1 MTKIKEVD
9 LYCYTEARVLG
20 IGIVGPKHAVKVTK
34 NLATQLIKDGPDT
47 WSLTPFEIKETEENN
62 EDNEE

>member
-9 LYCYTEARVLG
+9 LYCYTKARVLG
-20 IGIVGPKHAVKVTK
+20 IGIVGPKHAVKVTR
-34 NLATQLIKDGPDT
+34 NLATQLINDGPDT
-47 WSLTPFEIKETEENN
+47 WSLTPFETEENN